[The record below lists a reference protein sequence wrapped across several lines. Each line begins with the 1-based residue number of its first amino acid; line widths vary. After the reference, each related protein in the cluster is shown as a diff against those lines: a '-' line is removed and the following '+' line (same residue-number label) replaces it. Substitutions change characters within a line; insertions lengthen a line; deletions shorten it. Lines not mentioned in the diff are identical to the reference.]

1 MNFLTRFFSQ
11 KSELDNP
18 DLNDPNIST
27 EQLKASVGDALIADL
42 IKERK
47 SERNWRHL
55 KRIVISGSAVVLFG
69 IYVGFYVTQLGYHM
83 VPNSDI
89 VGVVRIVGPIEE
101 SSPTASANAVIPAL
115 SEAFNKPNVKA
126 IVLAIDSP
134 GGKPGESERIYNYID
149 AKRKETKKPIV
160 AVIGNTG
167 ASAAYMIAVH
177 TDKIFAGKYSVV
189 GSIGAILTSWDF
201 HKIAERF
208 DVKHKVYAS
217 GALKGMLDPW
227 TSSTPEA
234 EAKAQ
239 DIVNNMGKVFAKEV
253 AQLRGKTLVKNIDF
267 FTGEVWSGEQAK
279 ELGLIDEVNTLDA
292 MVKETYKLGYHDFG
306 PTKKSGGFALP
317 AFLSSSDA
325 GIDAIVQSVL
335 TRLASGTNAV
345 HN

>member
-1 MNFLTRFFSQ
+1 MSIINRILKRKPSLEVPPLSDPMLTT
-11 KSELDNP
+11 D
-18 DLNDPNIST
+18 
-27 EQLKASVGDALIADL
+27 QLRASVGDALIADL

-47 SERNWRHL
+47 SERSWRNL

-69 IYVGFYVTQLGYHM
+69 IYVGFYVTQLGYQL

-101 SSPTASANAVIPAL
+101 DSKTASANAVIPAL
-115 SEAFNKPNVKA
+115 ATAFSKPNVKA

-149 AKRKETKKPIV
+149 AKRKETNKPV
-160 AVIGNTG
+160 VTVIGNTG

-177 TDKIFAGKYSVV
+177 TDKIYAGKYSVV

-227 TSSTPEA
+227 TSSSPEA

-253 AQLRGKTLVKNIDF
+253 ASLRASTLAKGVDF

-292 MVKETYKLGYHDFG
+292 MVKENYKLSYHDFG
-306 PTKKSGGFALP
+306 PKKNSGGFQLP
-317 AFLSSSDA
+317 GFLSLDGTVVDA
-325 GIDAIVQSVL
+325 VASAIVEKL
-335 TRLASGTNAV
+335 TGLSASNSI
-345 HN
+345 